1 MNLTAVIDFMTAV
14 LRGSLDRP
22 YLMLPFFVLEEFG
35 VPFPLV
41 LSGLFVYAGYR
52 LSQGDLMV
60 LWLVPVN
67 LVGGMMGA
75 SAVYWLSRCGLL
87 RFLGRFRR
95 FLRLDDDSL
104 ARIQPR
110 IRRIGPVA
118 VLVGRFLP
126 MPMPVTSLVSGLL
139 RVPFLSFL
147 LFVALANLIWNGVY
161 MSGGVLTGHA
171 LSYFIES
178 MARPAYVIIGA
189 SVLTLTSV
197 TFLVVWVRRRLGDK
211 DRAETA

>member
-1 MNLTAVIDFMTAV
+1 MSLTAVVDFMAAV
-14 LRGSLDRP
+14 LRASLDRP
-22 YLMLPFFVLEEFG
+22 YLVLPFFLLEEFG

-67 LVGGMMGA
+67 IAGGMIGA
-75 SAVYWLSRCGLL
+75 SAVYWLTRCGLL

-95 FLRLDDDSL
+95 FVRLDDSSL

-110 IRRIGPVA
+110 INQWGPVA

-139 RVPFLSFL
+139 RVPFLGFL
-147 LFVALANLIWNGVY
+147 LFVALANLAWNAVY

-178 MARPAYVIIGA
+178 MARPAYVIIVF
-189 SVLTLTSV
+189 SVLTLISV
-197 TFLVVWVRRRLGDK
+197 VFLVVWLRRRPGGK